1 MLFLEG
7 AVRPVVSFN
16 PNWGKIFTGETLSLT
31 CNVDSVGREVQEY
44 IWYKDDKL
52 LTTRSN
58 QFIIKYAET
67 HDSANYRCQTA
78 TSDRSDAVKLDVSY
92 DWIILQVPHYV
103 YEGDDVSLRCHNIQG
118 HNANKTIFYNS
129 DNNVIQDSE
138 SDLVSLKNVS
148 LSMSGAYR
156 CTKELS
162 GGRYSTEAMLSVRDL
177 FSQPQ
182 ILVNPYAPKEGAN
195 VTLMCDTSVSL
206 LRTSTEL
213 QFAFYRNGQNV
224 QEFGL
229 SNKYQIYS
237 AQSGNSEDFT
247 CEVKTS
253 TSNVK
258 KISRVTR
265 FHILGCL
272 LVTNTEMPLSGL
284 VQKKSRDTKMYLQQE
299 LFSFPQIKASPQE
312 VTEGAEMT
320 LTCDTVP
327 TYPTD
332 LMFAFYR
339 DGEMV
344 QGFNSSSRS
353 QVQSAQLEDSGNY
366 TCEVRTSNY
375 NVKKRSHVLHIQVQE
390 LFSYPKIKLIY
401 DLLVE
406 KSNLTLSCDT
416 NSTLLGNT
424 TELLFAF
431 YRNEQNVQE
440 FGLSNKYEVESAQ
453 AANSGVYNCEVITAN
468 NKVIKRSKGLNVQI
482 QGTINYT
489 SNNIIR
495 MALSA
500 CILIITLCI
509 FLHHMKNDVMKT
521 YDD

>member
-52 LTTRSN
+52 LTTRSK
-58 QFIIKYAET
+58 QFIIKNAET

-103 YEGDDVSLRCHNIQG
+103 CEGDDVTLRCHNIQG
-118 HNANKTIFYNS
+118 HNANRTIFYNS

-138 SDLVSLKNVS
+138 SDLVSLKNVR

-162 GGRYSTEAMLSVRDL
+162 GGKYSTEAMLSVRDL

-195 VTLMCDTSVSL
+195 VTLMCDTSVSM

-237 AQSGNSEDFT
+237 AQAGNSEDFT

-265 FHILGCL
+265 FQIL
-272 LVTNTEMPLSGL
+272 
-284 VQKKSRDTKMYLQQE
+284 E
-299 LFSFPQIKASPQE
+299 LFSFPQTKASPQD

-320 LTCDTVP
+320 LTCDTIPQDVI
-327 TYPTD
+327 D
-332 LMFAFYR
+332 LKFAFYR
-339 DGEMV
+339 DEEMV
-344 QGFNSSSRS
+344 QGFNSSNKF
-353 QVQSAQLEDSGNY
+353 QVQSAQLENSGNY
-366 TCEVRTSNY
+366 TCEVRASNY
-375 NVKKRSHVLHIQVQE
+375 NVKKRSRMLHIQVQE

-406 KSNLTLSCDT
+406 GGNLTLSCDS

-453 AANSGVYNCEVITAN
+453 VADSGVYNCKVITAN
-468 NKVIKRSKGLNVQI
+468 NKVMKISKGLNVQI

-495 MALSA
+495 MTLSA